1 MDAQASNL
9 PTINFMLKTR
19 IITALILIA
28 GFIPALFLLPN
39 TYWALA
45 MLLISLLALY
55 EWASMIKLS
64 SMQRNVYLVIAAVA
78 GLIIVPLIGK
88 IGFHAFFFYSLLVFA
103 ATALF
108 WLLIVP
114 VWLKTRCVV
123 KSKLAMALLGLAL
136 IAPLWLAL
144 ICAKGADPW
153 LLLVLLATIWIAD
166 SAAYFTGKNFGN
178 HKLAPNISPGKTWE
192 GVWGALLGVTLFA
205 AILLFGFDFHNAAL
219 FPLLWAVAILGVIG
233 DLFESMMKR
242 QANIKDSGDLLPGH
256 GGILDRIDGIIPSL
270 PIAILMIYT
279 YNLYSAGG

>member
-1 MDAQASNL
+1 
-9 PTINFMLKTR
+9 MLKTR
-19 IITALILIA
+19 IITALILA
-28 GFIPALFLLPN
+28 AAFIPALFLLPN

-45 MLLISLLALY
+45 MLALSLIALH
-55 EWASMIKLS
+55 EWAGMIKLTS
-64 SMQRNVYLVIAAVA
+64 TQRNIYLAITAIA
-78 GLIIVPLIGK
+78 GLIIVPMIEK

-114 VWLKTRCVV
+114 IWLKTRCVV

-166 SAAYFTGKNFGN
+166 STAYFAGKNFGK
-178 HKLAPNISPGKTWE
+178 HRLAPNISPGKTWE
-192 GVWGALLGVTLFA
+192 GVWGALIGVTLFA
-205 AILLFGFDFHNAAL
+205 AILLFGFNFYNAAL
-219 FPLLWAVAILGVIG
+219 FVLLWIVTIFGVMG

-270 PIAILMIYT
+270 PIAILMIYI
-279 YNLYSAGG
+279 YNLLSVGA

>member
-1 MDAQASNL
+1 MAAQASNL
-9 PTINFMLKTR
+9 LTINFMLKTR

-45 MLLISLLALY
+45 MLLISLLALH

-78 GLIIVPLIGK
+78 GLIVIPLIEK
-88 IGFHAFFFYSLLVFA
+88 VGFHVFFFKSLLVFFV
-103 ATALF
+103 TALF
-108 WLLIVP
+108 WLFVVP

-144 ICAKGADPW
+144 ICAKSADPW

-166 SAAYFTGKNFGN
+166 SAAYFAGKNFGK

-192 GVWGALLGVTLFA
+192 GVWGALIGVTLFA
-205 AILLFGFDFHNAAL
+205 AILLFGLDFYNCAL

-256 GGILDRIDGIIPSL
+256 GGILDRVDGIIPSL
-270 PIAILMIYT
+270 PIAILMIYA